1 MTLRSR
7 VIPLRNAA
15 PKRKYTRAQKPNEA
29 DEDNDVV
36 MVFHSRDPREIVD
49 LTQILE
55 QQDDEPEME
64 IGNTS
69 SDSILLEDDLD
80 NCNMLEG
87 MFEVVVDDVGIFLD
101 AEFDNRDDM
110 NLWLAVKFL
119 GLFFVG

>member
-1 MTLRSR
+1 MDPIYMTLRSR
-7 VIPLRNAA
+7 VIPLRNTA

-80 NCNMLEG
+80 NCDMLEG

-110 NLWLAVKFL
+110 NL
-119 GLFFVG
+119 